1 MLIIRQPP
9 SARRPYTRMR
19 SILAVAAVLCG
30 SLLTAGA
37 SAGTVR
43 AAVAA
48 NFTAAAQEI
57 GDAFT
62 AASGHDVR
70 FSFGSTG
77 QLYAQ
82 ISQGAPFDVFLAAD
96 QARPARAEDEGLAA
110 TGTRFTY
117 ATGAIALF
125 SMDPDLV
132 KGEATLRQGD
142 FTRLAIANP
151 EIAPYGAAAVG
162 TMQALGVFENLRE
175 RIVRGN
181 NIAQVYQFVT
191 TGNAELGFIALS
203 QLAGG
208 AGGSHW
214 VVPPDLYPPIAQDAV
229 LLAAAGDVAAA
240 RAFLDFLRGEEA
252 NAIKD
257 RYGYGPGN

>member
-203 QLAGG
+203 QLAGS
-208 AGGSHW
+208 ATGSHW
-214 VVPPDLYPPIAQDAV
+214 VVPPDLYAPIAQDAV
-229 LLAAAGDVAAA
+229 LLATAADVAAA
-240 RAFLDFLRGEEA
+240 RAFLEFLRGEVA
-252 NAIKD
+252 NAIKH

>member
-1 MLIIRQPP
+1 MFIIRKLPTG
-9 SARRPYTRMR
+9 RRPYTPVR
-19 SILAVAAVLCG
+19 SILTVVALLCG
-30 SLLTAGA
+30 TLLPVGA

-48 NFTAAAQEI
+48 NFTAPAQEI
-57 GDAFT
+57 GKAFS

-96 QARPARAEDEGLAA
+96 QARPARAEDEGFAV

-125 SMDPDLV
+125 SMDASLV

-151 EIAPYGAAAVG
+151 EIAPYGAAAVS
-162 TMQALGVFENLRE
+162 TMQALGVFEALRE

-214 VVPPDLYPPIAQDAV
+214 VVPPNLYPPIAQDAV
-229 LLAAAGDVAAA
+229 LLAAAADVAAA
-240 RAFLDFLRGEEA
+240 RAFLEFLRGEEA

-257 RYGYGPGN
+257 RYGYGPGS